1 MIWWFVFLAAGIS
14 AFLNSSGWDLASFII
29 YEEIWGEGA
38 EDLFES
44 FSLCCAFVDFV
55 QLDAAVLTVGLLAL
69 VWQNR
74 QIFSVVRVPTFKK
87 IQFFTYGEVIG
98 FGSGENA
105 EPEVAEEVLDLVRR
119 ISGPAFVFLSC
130 YILANLYGLRL
141 WNLPLLWRVPSQ
153 N

>member
-1 MIWWFVFLAAGIS
+1 M
-14 AFLNSSGWDLASFII
+14 
-29 YEEIWGEGA
+29 
-38 EDLFES
+38 
-44 FSLCCAFVDFV
+44 
-55 QLDAAVLTVGLLAL
+55 
-69 VWQNR
+69 WQNR

-141 WNLPLLWRVPSQ
+141 
-153 N
+153 